1 MISTHIQIKT
11 GKRRIPELLAI
22 AAMTL
27 LLIHIADGYITLIT
41 NHGFLPM
48 SIDKKPFGI
57 STFGISTFGISTFG
71 ISSILFFFMA
81 FGIEIREKRTTRLTT
96 TLLIVGGALIACTV
110 LGKSAMDYGGL
121 SRISL
126 SFLTLIVVG
135 YIIMGLGIL
144 RATQQRRYTSKIV

>member
-1 MISTHIQIKT
+1 MISTHIQINTRKP
-11 GKRRIPELLAI
+11 RIPELLAI

-27 LLIHIADGYITLIT
+27 LLIHIADAYITLVT

-48 SIDKKPFGI
+48 NVDKKP
-57 STFGISTFGISTFG
+57 FGISTFG

-144 RATQQRRYTSKIV
+144 KVFRQSRI

>member
-1 MISTHIQIKT
+1 
-11 GKRRIPELLAI
+11 
-22 AAMTL
+22 MTL

-48 SIDKKPFGI
+48 SIDKKP
-57 STFGISTFGISTFG
+57 FGISTFGISTFG

-144 RATQQRRYTSKIV
+144 KVFRQSRI

>member
-57 STFGISTFGISTFG
+57 STFGISTFGIS
-71 ISSILFFFMA
+71 SILFFFMA
-81 FGIEIREKRTTRLTT
+81 FGIEIREKRRTRLTT

-144 RATQQRRYTSKIV
+144 KVFRQSRIRFRVIH